1 MSSAISR
8 CPRKSCS
15 VRLMGA
21 PCLLARRPQFW
32 HSALVTKVSVRQSSG
47 LRCLPGIRTLA
58 EHFSAESAFRLLPSV
73 YPLLWQSLSA
83 ASLQSGAPFDE
94 AGQATRPD
102 TMVDGFARRDK
113 SFMVSLGLLIGG
125 RIEGSLSNSLPISLI
140 SPGFSSRAGGDEGA
154 DVEGGGAVCGPCSCK
169 PSAGAADCGELVL
182 PAPSRSKSTANISVP
197 GRRTGL
203 PDRTIMTA
211 TVAEPGEAAK
221 RGVIERT

>member
-73 YPLLWQSLSA
+73 YPLLWQSWSA

-125 RIEGSLSNSLPISLI
+125 RIDGSLSNSLPTSLI
-140 SPGFSSRAGGDEGA
+140 SPGFSSCAGGDEGA
-154 DVEGGGAVCGPCSCK
+154 VEGAGAACGPCSCK
-169 PSAGAADCGELVL
+169 PSAGGADCGH
-182 PAPSRSKSTANISVP
+182 PAPPATSRRESTANISVP
-197 GRRTGL
+197 SRRTGL
-203 PDRTIMTA
+203 PDRSIMTA
-211 TVAEPGEAAK
+211 TVAERDATAK
-221 RGVIERT
+221 RLRVRSI

>member
-73 YPLLWQSLSA
+73 YPLLWQSWSA
-83 ASLQSGAPFDE
+83 ACLQSGAPFE
-94 AGQATRPD
+94 ETGQATRPD
-102 TMVDGFARRDK
+102 TMVDGFARRDR

-125 RIEGSLSNSLPISLI
+125 RIEGSLSNSLPISLN
-140 SPGFSSRAGGDEGA
+140 SPGLSSRAGGAG
-154 DVEGGGAVCGPCSCK
+154 VGGGGAALGPCSA
-169 PSAGAADCGELVL
+169 PPGAGGGDCGQRAPPKASTSES
-182 PAPSRSKSTANISVP
+182 PAIVSVP
-197 GRRTGL
+197 SRRTGL

-211 TVAEPGEAAK
+211 TVSEPGAAAK
-221 RGVIERT
+221 RRGSDQLN